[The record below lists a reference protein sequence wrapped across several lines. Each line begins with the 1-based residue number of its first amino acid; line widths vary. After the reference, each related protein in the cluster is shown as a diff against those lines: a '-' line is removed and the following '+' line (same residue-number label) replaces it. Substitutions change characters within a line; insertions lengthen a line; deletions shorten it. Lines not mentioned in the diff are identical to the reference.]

1 MRRFIIPVAVALI
14 GLLSTV
20 TPASAQKGKLLPGK
34 GLGPKMRISGIS
46 QKNGIA
52 RIVVRND
59 GNFGSPR
66 RLMKMQIF
74 RGGRRIG
81 SLQAFVGAIPAR
93 GSRVVLMRTGLRLS
107 QPGTV
112 LAFGGNGFN
121 SVIQRGA
128 NNRFLLSKRPLSA
141 VLASSKGLIGR
152 PGKGLKKG
160 VGGGADAAAAKA
172 EAAAQKAEAARQ
184 GAEEAKEEAE
194 AVVEEGAGEGEGE
207 VEGEVE
213 GEGN

>member
-14 GLLSTV
+14 GLISTV
-20 TPASAQKGKLLPGK
+20 TPANAQKGKLLPGK
-34 GLGPKMRISGIS
+34 GLGPKMRIIGIS
-46 QKNGIA
+46 QKNGFA

-59 GNFGSPR
+59 GGVGSPR
-66 RLMKMQIF
+66 RQMKLQIF

-121 SVIQRGA
+121 SVIQRA

-141 VLASSKGLIGR
+141 VLAGGKGLGKGLIGR
-152 PGKGLKKG
+152 PGKGLKK
-160 VGGGADAAAAKA
+160 GGADAAAAKA
-172 EAAAQKAEAARQ
+172 EAAAQKAEAAKQ
-184 GAEEAKEEAE
+184 GAEEAAAEAE
-194 AVVEEGAGEGEGE
+194 AAVEEGAGEGEGE
-207 VEGEVE
+207 VVE
-213 GEGN
+213 GDDN